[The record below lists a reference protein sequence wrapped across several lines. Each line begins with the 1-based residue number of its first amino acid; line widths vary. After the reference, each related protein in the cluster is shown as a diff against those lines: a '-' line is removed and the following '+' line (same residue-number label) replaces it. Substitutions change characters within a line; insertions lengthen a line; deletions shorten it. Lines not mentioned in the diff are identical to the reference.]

1 MPTKQNKSEEEKRSA
16 KAAYMREFNRK
27 NKDRLNDARRARNAE
42 NKAQGVVPAKRHYT
56 EAQKQAARDRAKK
69 WNADNPE
76 RYAANMKSAPSHTPE
91 ENRKRAKQWKK
102 DNPEKRRVQ
111 GRKFYYDHLEKHRTD
126 GVVNSQKRRAKD
138 HSLDGDY
145 GAAGNLIRK
154 WRGEKTFTCYYCG
167 CRFPIDMLETDHKVP
182 VCEGGAHDPSNLVKS
197 CGPCNK
203 AKGRKL
209 TPQ

>member
-56 EAQKQAARDRAKK
+56 EAQKQAARDRAKQ
-69 WNADNPE
+69 WRLDNPE

-91 ENRKRAKQWKK
+91 ENRKRAKQWKN
-102 DNPEKRRVQ
+102 DNPEKN
-111 GRKFYYDHLEKHRTD
+111 RTNA
-126 GVVNSQKRRAKD
+126 VVGTAKRRAKD
-138 HSLDGDY
+138 HNLDGDY